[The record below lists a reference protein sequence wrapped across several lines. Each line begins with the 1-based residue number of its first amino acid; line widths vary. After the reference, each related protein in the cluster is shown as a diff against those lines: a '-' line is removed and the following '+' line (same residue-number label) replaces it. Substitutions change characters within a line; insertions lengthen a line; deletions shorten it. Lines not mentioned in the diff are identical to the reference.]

1 MSIFKRQIRN
11 NRLSNINDNG
21 DNNEKKA
28 KCLKTWVGIFGWGG
42 GDFLGDNFPGGNS
55 PGGNFIGGNFPVGSF
70 PGGNFPDTYLI
81 RHQQNRFKHVKRTSP
96 KKIKCWGSELFRS
109 RLYKQT
115 L

>member
-11 NRLSNINDNG
+11 NLLSNINDNG

-28 KCLKTWVGIFGWGG
+28 LKLGWEYSGRGGG
-42 GDFLGDNFPGGNS
+42 GDFLGGNFPGGNS
-55 PGGNFIGGNFPVGSF
+55 PGGNLIGGNFPVGSF

-81 RHQQNRFKHVKRTSP
+81 RQQNRFKHVKRTSP

>member
-1 MSIFKRQIRN
+1 MSIFKRLIRN
-11 NRLSNINDNG
+11 NLSSNINDNG

-28 KCLKTWVGIFGWGG
+28 KCLKTWVGIFGG
-42 GDFLGDNFPGGNS
+42 GDFLGGNFPGGNS
-55 PGGNFIGGNFPVGSF
+55 PGGNLNGGNFPVGSF